1 MRLPGSRLR
10 RRAAWP
16 AILVAIALV
25 AAGCDTLSTLFPSP
39 APVAIQ
45 LPAGALSPDV
55 LADEHIDLSPVP
67 DTLPAPALT
76 ADQALATANG
86 YEAGGDLRGR
96 LLGVARG
103 RAPQYVNDAKRTVWV
118 VVYGP
123 GGTMP
128 AEGPAAAAQS
138 PIHLQIVLIDDQS
151 GEFLR
156 STVR

>member
-1 MRLPGSRLR
+1 MRWAGSDL
-10 RRAAWP
+10 RRAARP
-16 AILVAIALV
+16 AILIALALV
-25 AAGCDTLSTLFPSP
+25 ASGCDTLTALLPSSP
-39 APVAIQ
+39 PVAIA

-55 LADEHIDLSPVP
+55 LADEHVDLSPVP
-67 DTLPAPALT
+67 DTLPAPAVT

-86 YEAGGDLRGR
+86 YEAGGDDRGR

-103 RAPQYVNDAKRTVWV
+103 RAHQYSNDPLRTVWV

-128 AEGPAAAAQS
+128 AEGPPGGQS
-138 PIHLQIVLIDDQS
+138 PIYLQIVLIDDQS

>member
-1 MRLPGSRLR
+1 MRWAGSDL

-16 AILVAIALV
+16 VILVALAFVTSGCDTLTALLPSPQPVAIALP
-25 AAGCDTLSTLFPSP
+25 T
-39 APVAIQ
+39 
-45 LPAGALSPDV
+45 GALSPDV

-67 DTLPAPALT
+67 DTLPAPAVT
-76 ADQALATANG
+76 ADQALATADG
-86 YEAGGDLRGR
+86 YEAGGDDRGR

-103 RAPQYVNDAKRTVWV
+103 RAPEYVNDPKRTVWV

-128 AEGPAAAAQS
+128 AEGPAAGGQS
-138 PIHLQIVLIDDQS
+138 PIHLQIVLVDDQT
-151 GEFLR
+151 GAFLR